1 MALDLNASPD
11 DEGDEGPDL
20 NQPSAKEQ
28 DRNIHDPLEGAAAGE
43 IKRGDPLPAL
53 HLQPAV

>member
-1 MALDLNASPD
+1 LNASPD
-11 DEGDEGPDL
+11 DEGDEGPNL